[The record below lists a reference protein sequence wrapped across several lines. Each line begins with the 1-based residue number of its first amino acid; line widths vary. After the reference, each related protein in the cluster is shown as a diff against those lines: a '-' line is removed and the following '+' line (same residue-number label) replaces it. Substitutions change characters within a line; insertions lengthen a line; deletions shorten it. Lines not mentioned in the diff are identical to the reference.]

1 MSKFIERF
9 KQVYRKPYPTAHYP
23 ENGSNGLLIYE
34 LHGLAVKNAIT
45 RRLDF

>member
-23 ENGSNGLLIYE
+23 ENGSNGLLRAGWHCIRK
-34 LHGLAVKNAIT
+34 LK
-45 RRLDF
+45 